1 METDHILCPN
11 CLKQQ
16 IDINLPEESKIKCLD
31 CSKEFIYL
39 KCYHCKKKITMKN
52 LEYIDGTNI
61 QCKYE
66 LFIRE
71 NFRILRP
78 EKKSLNHTLFDSFR
92 SCLYIL
98 IFLVEL
104 ILTMLVLSVCEFH
117 MKSY

>member
-61 QCKYE
+61 QCPFPNCGKYFSKSSCAICVKPYFS
-66 LFIRE
+66 LIK
-71 NFRILRP
+71 IKKVLRSGALL
-78 EKKSLNHTLFDSFR
+78 KIVVKS
-92 SCLYIL
+92 IA
-98 IFLVEL
+98 
-104 ILTMLVLSVCEFH
+104 
-117 MKSY
+117 K